1 LPVRCSADAVI
12 LLGNWINCAN
22 DRFLAADLATIARA
36 DDCCTCSL
44 GTKLLALEREAI
56 DAIATL
62 QSNLAEALT
71 IPRPNFGAPTVLDLL
86 HNLPRQR
93 VRDAVDEIQ

>member
-1 LPVRCSADAVI
+1 
-12 LLGNWINCAN
+12 LGNWINCAK
-22 DRFLAADLATIARA
+22 DRFLAAYLATIARA

-62 QSNLAEALT
+62 QSNLAESLT
-71 IPRPNFGAPTVLDLL
+71 IPRPNFIAPPVFDLSHHL
-86 HNLPRQR
+86 LRQD
-93 VRDAVDEIQ
+93 VCDAVDEIQ